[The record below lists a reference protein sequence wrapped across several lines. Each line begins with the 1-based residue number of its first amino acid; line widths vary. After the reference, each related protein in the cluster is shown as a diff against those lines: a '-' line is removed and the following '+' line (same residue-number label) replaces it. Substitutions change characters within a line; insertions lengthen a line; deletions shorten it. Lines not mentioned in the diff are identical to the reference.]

1 MDLLQDDLL
10 TDETELSIEQEAKS
24 CLFETAKWAK
34 FIAISFFIITELV
47 IFFVFIFGSDLTG
60 NWRRFG
66 GGSDSAYFAGIVI
79 GMLLVAGVIG
89 VTYYFLLDFGTQI
102 RRGLETEDIHTVNRG
117 LKSLKTHFI
126 IIGILSMLGVL
137 GGLINLFSN

>member
-10 TDETELSIEQEAKS
+10 TDETELTIEQEAKGY
-24 CLFETAKWAK
+24 LFETAKWAK
-34 FIAISFFIITELV
+34 FIAISFFIITALV
-47 IFFVFIFGSDLTG
+47 VLLVFVFGSDLSG
-60 NWRRFG
+60 RWSLLG

-79 GMLLVAGVIG
+79 GMLLVAGVVG

-137 GGLINLFSN
+137 GGLINLFNN